1 MEQWNIIQ
9 PEQLE
14 RSPFQMIGK
23 DWMLITAEKEGKV
36 NTMTASWGG
45 VGVLWRRNVVF
56 VFVRHSRHTYGFLEA
71 ADGFSCTF
79 YPEQYRQALSY
90 CGTVS
95 GRDEDKIAHC
105 GFTVDHAHGVPFF
118 QQANTVIICKKIY
131 SQQIDAKDFIDS
143 QILSQCYEGNA
154 GDLHRMYVGEIV
166 EIRSK
171 N

>member
-23 DWMLITAEKEGKV
+23 DWMLITAEKVGKV

-45 VGVLWRRNVVF
+45 MGVLWRRNVVF

>member
-45 VGVLWRRNVVF
+45 MGVLWRRNVVF

-105 GFTVDHAHGVPFF
+105 GFTVDRSYHVRYGSIMYPVWGTFC
-118 QQANTVIICKKIY
+118 CKIWP
-131 SQQIDAKDFIDS
+131 SSSFPPVWAS
-143 QILSQCYEGNA
+143 WSMLS
-154 GDLHRMYVGEIV
+154 
-166 EIRSK
+166 
-171 N
+171 

>member
-36 NTMTASWGG
+36 TTMTASWGG
-45 VGVLWRRNVVF
+45 MGVLWRRNVVF

>member
-45 VGVLWRRNVVF
+45 MGVLWRRNVVF

-131 SQQIDAKDFIDS
+131 SQQIEAKDFIDS